1 MVKCKLHQRFLT
13 VETVALV
20 VVDVVLAMHNALVTL
35 VQQTLAEVEAVVIDL
50 LLQTEVV
57 LEVAVLLSY
66 AIKMTK
72 PLLLAQV

>member
-1 MVKCKLHQRFLT
+1 VA
-13 VETVALV
+13 TVALA

-35 VQQTLAEVEAVVIDL
+35 VQQILAEVEAVVIDL
-50 LLQTEVV
+50 SLQTEAV
-57 LEVAVLLSY
+57 LEVAVLLFY